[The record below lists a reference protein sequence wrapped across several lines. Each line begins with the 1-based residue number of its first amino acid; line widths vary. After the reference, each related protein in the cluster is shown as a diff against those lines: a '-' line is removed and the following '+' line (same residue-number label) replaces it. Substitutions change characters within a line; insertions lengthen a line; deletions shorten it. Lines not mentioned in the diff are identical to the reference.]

1 MPRVLLVDDEAP
13 LRESLSYALAK
24 EGYSVLT
31 AADGATALSYAQTE
45 RVDAIVLDLM
55 LPVVDG
61 MDVCRQLRKFSD
73 VPVLM
78 LTAKDQPA
86 DTVRGLETG
95 ADDYVT
101 KPFNTR
107 ELLARLAAIV
117 RRRAS
122 VEKLL
127 EADRELLG
135 RMEHL
140 LRGSAAPA
148 SAPDGQPCEAAGSIR
163 RGPVVIDVERASVT
177 LDGKPLTLA
186 PEEYALLR
194 LLVTYARR
202 VVTRTELIERIWG
215 PSTPERLVMLE
226 GYIRCLR
233 DKIERDPSRPEWL
246 LTIPG
251 IGFQFA

>member
-1 MPRVLLVDDEAP
+1 ME
-13 LRESLSYALAK
+13 
-24 EGYSVLT
+24 
-31 AADGATALSYAQTE
+31 
-45 RVDAIVLDLM
+45 
-55 LPVVDG
+55 
-61 MDVCRQLRKFSD
+61 VCRQLRQFSD
-73 VPVLM
+73 VPILM

-86 DTVRGLETG
+86 DTVRGLDTG

-140 LRGSAAPA
+140 LRGAAAPA
-148 SAPDGQPCEAAGSIR
+148 SAQEPQSPAAGSIG
-163 RGPVVIDVERASVT
+163 RGPIVIDVERASVT
-177 LDGKPLTLA
+177 LDGKPLMLA
-186 PEEYALLR
+186 AEEYALLR
-194 LLVTYARR
+194 LLVTYAQH

-233 DKIERDPSRPEWL
+233 EKIEPDPSRPQWL

>member
-13 LRESLSYALAK
+13 LRESLTYALAK

-31 AADGATALSYAQTE
+31 AADGATALSYSRTE
-45 RVDAIVLDLM
+45 RVDAVILDLM

-61 MDVCRQLRKFSD
+61 MEVCRQLREFSD

-78 LTAKDQPA
+78 LTAKDQTA
-86 DTVRGLETG
+86 DTVRGLDSG

-107 ELLARLAAIV
+107 ELIARLGALV

-127 EADRELLG
+127 ESDRELLA
-135 RMEHL
+135 RMEDL
-140 LRGSAAPA
+140 LRRSAAPA
-148 SAPDGQPCEAAGSIR
+148 AAPGHDRPAASGSIG
-163 RGPVVIDVERASVT
+163 RGPVVIDVECGAVT
-177 LDGKPLTLA
+177 VDGKPLVLA

-194 LLVTYARR
+194 ILVTYAGS

-233 DKIERDPSRPEWL
+233 EKVETDPSRPKWL

>member
-24 EGYSVLT
+24 EGYGVLT
-31 AADGATALSYAQTE
+31 AADGASAVRLARGE
-45 RVDAIVLDLM
+45 RLDAIVLDLM

-61 MDVCRQLRKFSD
+61 MEVCRQIRQFSD

-78 LTAKDQPA
+78 LTAKDQTA
-86 DTVRGLETG
+86 DTIRGLDSG

-107 ELLARLAAIV
+107 ELIARLAAVV
-117 RRRAS
+117 RRRSTA
-122 VEKLL
+122 EKLL
-127 EADRELLG
+127 EADRELLA
-135 RMEHL
+135 RMEEL
-140 LRGSAAPA
+140 LRGAGAPA
-148 SAPDGQPCEAAGSIR
+148 SAQGLPAASGEGPIT
-163 RGPVVIDVERASVT
+163 RGPLVIDVEHAQVT
-177 LDGKPLTLA
+177 LNGEPLALA

-194 LLVTYARR
+194 VLVSYARR

-215 PSTPERLVMLE
+215 PSTPERLVLLE

-233 DKIERDPSRPEWL
+233 EKIEVDPSQPRWL
-246 LTIPG
+246 LTVPG

>member
-13 LRESLSYALAK
+13 LRESLAYALAK
-24 EGYSVLT
+24 EGYGVLT
-31 AADGATALSYAQTE
+31 AADGGTAVSYARAE

-61 MDVCRQLRKFSD
+61 MEVCRRIRQFSD

-86 DTVRGLETG
+86 DTVRGLDSG

-107 ELLARLAAIV
+107 ELIARLGAII

-122 VEKLL
+122 AEKLL
-127 EADRELLG
+127 EADRELLA

-140 LRGSAAPA
+140 LRSSAAPA
-148 SAPDGQPCEAAGSIR
+148 AAQDV
-163 RGPVVIDVERASVT
+163 RGPLDAGTVSRGPIVIDVRSSCVT
-177 LDGKPLTLA
+177 LDGAPLALA

-194 LLVTYARR
+194 ILVTYAER

-226 GYIRCLR
+226 GYIRALR
-233 DKIERDPSRPEWL
+233 EKIEVDPSRPRWL
-246 LTIPG
+246 LSVPG